1 MKRLHLTTLALASA
15 AVISMTGCVSTGSQ
29 TGDGALIGAGAGA
42 LIGQAI
48 GRDTGATLAGAALGG
63 LAGAAI
69 GHNEEKKNR
78 QYYRDS
84 RGYTYYIG
92 SDGKRHYQN

>member
-1 MKRLHLTTLALASA
+1 MKNFKLTTLAIASSA
-15 AVISMTGCVSTGSQ
+15 LIMMTGCVSTGSQ

-42 LIGQAI
+42 LLGQAV
-48 GRDTGATLAGAALGG
+48 GGNTGATLAGAALGG

-69 GHNEEKKNR
+69 GNNEEKKNR

-84 RGYTYYIG
+84 RGSTYYIG
-92 SDGKRHYQN
+92 KDGRRYYQN